1 MRRARRDDFRR
12 MAEMVD
18 SLAARFPQQVTAYC
32 IVAPEAQPHDLERFP
47 LLTDSEGA
55 FRAAYGASRPALYLV
70 RPDGHVAYRA
80 SPVRREALERYLGR
94 ILVPATA

>member
-1 MRRARRDDFRR
+1 
-12 MAEMVD
+12 MAE
-18 SLAARFPQQVTAYC
+18 LADLVTERFPQQVAVYC

-55 FRAAYGASRPALYLV
+55 FRVVYGVSQPALYLV

-80 SPVRREALERYLGR
+80 SPVRREALARYLGR